1 MPVFSNKRQKGDE
14 SGLKGRW
21 GETGRSGGKGKH
33 CMGKK
38 SIFHKRKRKNQTFHH
53 YEATFPPLSLLLLSS
68 N

>member
-21 GETGRSGGKGKH
+21 GETGRSKGKGKH

-38 SIFHKRKRKNQTFHH
+38 IYIPQKKKEKSDIS
-53 YEATFPPLSLLLLSS
+53 AL
-68 N
+68 